1 MKPKQRVVDPAP
13 EGAWTKPEPYI
24 GALARK
30 RSFRRARGE
39 NEKLRTEP
47 ESPRA
52 LLSTVPFLALIGL
65 LAILAVAIM
74 ILAFP
79 GSQPQQRPGP
89 PAQKEKGVAQRGW
102 FQEAQKEFHKS

>member
-1 MKPKQRVVDPAP
+1 MEPKQRVADPAP
-13 EGAWTKPEPYI
+13 EGAWTKPETYI

-30 RSFRRARGE
+30 RRFRRARGE
-39 NEKLRTEP
+39 KQRTEP

-79 GSQPQQRPGP
+79 GSQPQPRPRP
-89 PAQKEKGVAQRGW
+89 PAPQEKGVAQRGW
-102 FQEAQKEFHKS
+102 FQEAEKEFHKS

>member
-1 MKPKQRVVDPAP
+1 MEPKQRVADPAP
-13 EGAWTKPEPYI
+13 EGAWTKPETYI

-30 RSFRRARGE
+30 RRFRRAHGE
-39 NEKLRTEP
+39 KQRTEP

-79 GSQPQQRPGP
+79 GSQPQPRPKP
-89 PAQKEKGVAQRGW
+89 PAQREEGVAQRGW
-102 FQEAQKEFHKS
+102 FQEAEKEFHKS

>member
-1 MKPKQRVVDPAP
+1 VKPKQRVADPAS
-13 EGAWTKPEPYI
+13 GDAWTKPETYI

-30 RSFRRARGE
+30 RSFRRSHGD
-39 NEKLRTEP
+39 KLRTEP
-47 ESPRA
+47 EVPRM

-79 GSQPQQRPGP
+79 GNQPVPKPKPSAQQ
-89 PAQKEKGVAQRGW
+89 EKGVAQRGW
-102 FQEAQKEFHKS
+102 FQEAQREMH

>member
-1 MKPKQRVVDPAP
+1 MKPKQRVADPAR
-13 EGAWTKPEPYI
+13 EGAWTKPETYI

-30 RSFRRARGE
+30 RRFRLARGE
-39 NEKLRTEP
+39 YEKQRTEP

-74 ILAFP
+74 VLAFP
-79 GSQPQQRPGP
+79 GSQPQPRPKP
-89 PAQKEKGVAQRGW
+89 PAEKEEGVAQRGW
-102 FQEAQKEFHKS
+102 FQEAQKEFHKG